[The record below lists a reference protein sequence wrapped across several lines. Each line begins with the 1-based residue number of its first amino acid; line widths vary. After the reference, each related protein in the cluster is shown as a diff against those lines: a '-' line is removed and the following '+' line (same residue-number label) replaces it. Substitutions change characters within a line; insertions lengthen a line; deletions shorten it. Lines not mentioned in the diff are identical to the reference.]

1 MYAFRIQ
8 EGNRAKTPCA
18 CIGNAYD
25 ARLFRGNPHSAV
37 FGDVYDELGNK
48 FPRFVDVF
56 AEVAEETMTGNL
68 GLVQLYERWLRTGSE
83 WMERRLRA
91 QGVIPRKGDL
101 Q

>member
-1 MYAFRIQ
+1 MGGA
-8 EGNRAKTPCA
+8 
-18 CIGNAYD
+18 AYIELG
-25 ARLFRGNPHSAV
+25 RYFRGNPNSQV
-37 FGDVYDELGNK
+37 FGDVYDELGKK

-56 AEVAEETMTGNL
+56 AEVSEGSTTSDND
-68 GLVQLYERWLRTGSE
+68 LVHLYERWLRTGSE